1 MTPEALAALHA
12 RCFVRPPPW
21 TARAFAALLAS
32 PGVFL
37 LTHSAGDPPPA
48 PGFLLGRAVAGEAE
62 VLTLAIDPAV
72 RRAGAGRALIAAFLA
87 EARQRDARE
96 AFLEVAS
103 DNDAA
108 LGLYAATG
116 WHAAGRRPGYYGPGI
131 DALVLRHAL
140 A

>member
-21 TARAFAALLAS
+21 TAGAFAALLAS

-37 LTHSAGDPPPA
+37 LTHPAGDPPA

-62 VLTLAIDPAV
+62 VLTLAVDPAV
-72 RRAGAGRALIAAFLA
+72 RRAGAGRTLIAAFLV

-103 DNDAA
+103 NNDAA

-116 WHAAGRRPGYYGPGI
+116 WQAAGRRPGYYGPGI